1 MSQQN
6 SNHLYLVNSII
17 SAPTDQYQKRQF
29 HMVKLLG
36 RGTEGAVYT
45 VKPINCQYS
54 KNMALKLQLNIKDSE
69 NSFIQELMSYQQQF
83 DQDPINA
90 SGIISIFEKF
100 KYQNYHAL
108 LMELGGLNLYDFIQT
123 NKNLSIQERF
133 AICFDLFRPI
143 YFIHQKGK
151 FHRDIKPEN
160 FIQVG
165 NKFKL
170 IDFGLIKGA
179 SKDLQK
185 TKGIGSYYYQ
195 APELVEQRTDYN
207 EKVDCWALACVFY
220 ELLSGETLI
229 KSDTEQGIMHEILQF
244 KLQKEQYFQRI
255 DKIQIHQD
263 CKEAIKKMLDPNQN
277 KRLSI
282 FDALSTF
289 LDHQEN
295 QQPNYQNAQ
304 PPIIQNYN
312 QQVNL
317 TQNNPLLQ
325 TQQQMYQKQQNI
337 QPKVQQQQ
345 LQYNNIQP
353 QQLKQQPSL
362 FQQQPPLLQQQPPLL
377 QQQQPLLQQQQP
389 LLQQQTPL
397 LLQQTPLL
405 QQAVSNVSI
414 EQYAQYFINEIINQ
428 ILPSQNQNQ
437 RANQEI
443 QNQNYENIFEIEFQ
457 NAEKDILDVCNQM
470 KKDINVKKNQ
480 EMDDL
485 QKKSE
490 AKIQEQESEIKNNN
504 QQLEQKEQVISKL
517 QQQNYDL
524 EQKNQVLEQKNQD
537 LEQQVQEMKK
547 QLQRQNQNY
556 QQENQNQDHKQL
568 QDPNQQQSNFI
579 VSEKNKY

>member
-69 NSFIQELMSYQQQF
+69 NFFIEDLMSYQQQF

-179 SKDLQK
+179 SKDLQQ

-229 KSDTEQGIMHEILQF
+229 KSESEQGIKQEILQF
-244 KLQKEQYFQRI
+244 KFQKEQYFQRI
-255 DKIQIHQD
+255 DKIQIPQD

-277 KRLSI
+277 QRLSI
-282 FDALSTF
+282 FDALQTF
-289 LDHQEN
+289 LNYQEN

-304 PPIIQNYN
+304 PPKNQNYN
-312 QQVNL
+312 QQVNQ

-325 TQQQMYQKQQNI
+325 TQYQMYQKQQNI

-377 QQQQPLLQQQQP
+377 QQQQT

-397 LLQQTPLL
+397 LLQQPPQL
-405 QQAVSNVSI
+405 QQAVPNLLI

-437 RANQEI
+437 RAKQEI
-443 QNQNYENIFEIEFQ
+443 QNKNYENTFEIEFQ
-457 NAEKDILDVCNQM
+457 NAEKDILDVCNEM
-470 KKDINVKKNQ
+470 KKDIEIEINVKKNQ
-480 EMDDL
+480 EMEDL

-490 AKIQEQESEIKNNN
+490 AKIQEQESE
-504 QQLEQKEQVISKL
+504 LEQKEQVITKL
-517 QQQNYDL
+517 QKQYQDL
-524 EQKNQVLEQKNQD
+524 EQKYQD
-537 LEQQVQEMKK
+537 LEQQKQVLEQQVLEMKQ

-556 QQENQNQDHKQL
+556 QQENQIQDHKQQ
-568 QDPNQQQSNFI
+568 QDPNQQESGFME
-579 VSEKNKY
+579 SENKY